1 MNRKITELIK
11 IPESIRIPYIS
22 GKWYQFLCDLD
33 NRSIQREKIQ
43 QNPLNKKNREEVI
56 TLSLTSFPARIN
68 IVHLAI
74 KSLLNQSVKADRI
87 VLWLA
92 DSQFKDRKLPR
103 ELMDLK
109 EYGLEICFC
118 EEDLIGH
125 KKHYMAIRNQRENE
139 LVVTY
144 DDDIIYPKDSLERL
158 INTHKKYP
166 DCVICNR
173 AQSIQIDQN
182 GEIINPGRWKTIS
195 DIGVNSPTFKLLPS
209 NGGGV
214 LYPYGVLCK
223 DSYEVEKIKELCL
236 RADDLWMMFM
246 ALQNGTKTVKTR
258 KYHRTFSVIGDSQEV
273 QLATG
278 NIVNNAYL
286 KFLDNMINAYPDAWS
301 RIINS

>member
-1 MNRKITELIK
+1 MNRRIIELIK

-22 GKWYQFLCDLD
+22 GKWYQFLCGLD
-33 NRSIQREKIQ
+33 NKSIQHEKIQ
-43 QNPLNKKNREEVI
+43 ENPLNKEPREEVI

-68 IVHLAI
+68 IVHLAV
-74 KSLLNQSVKADRI
+74 KSLLNQSIKADRI
-87 VLWLA
+87 ILWLA
-92 DSQFKDRKLPR
+92 DSQFKDRKLPK
-103 ELMDLK
+103 ELTDLK
-109 EYGLEICFC
+109 EYGLKICFC

-125 KKHYMAIRNQRENE
+125 KKHYMAIRNQRKNE

-158 INTHKKYP
+158 INTHKKFP

-173 AQSIQIDQN
+173 AQLIQIDQR
-182 GEIINPGRWKTIS
+182 GKVINPGRWKTIS
-195 DIGVNSPTFKLLPS
+195 DVGVNSPTFKLLPS

-223 DSYEVEKIKELCL
+223 DSSEVEKIKKLCL

-246 ALQNGTKTVKTR
+246 ALQKGTKTVKTR
-258 KYHRTFSVIGDSQEV
+258 KYHRTFSVIGNSQEL

-278 NIVNNAYL
+278 NVVNNEYL

-301 RIINS
+301 RIVNS